1 VVQPQR
7 AGGTGSIHL
16 WQLPQKQAALWTNF
30 VPGLPALLE
39 KDGVTRRLFR
49 ILTLRSIIPRYDV
62 IVMFAKAVVFTLLF
76 LPATS
81 LLSFCQTTRS
91 KQEQINQHM
100 QLAQRYLKEQRPD
113 LAIPELQALVALEPE
128 NTDVQGNLGVL
139 LFFRGDYAG
148 AATHLRAA
156 LKAQPELWK
165 IQGLLGLAEGRLG
178 NADSSRRDLE
188 AAFPHLTEEKFKTEV
203 GRALIDIYT
212 GTGDLEKAAAM
223 ASTLLAS
230 QPTDT
235 SLLYISYRLYNDL
248 ADRAMLTL
256 ALAAPNSAQMHQVM
270 ARELARHGDEAPAIA
285 NYREAIKIDPKL
297 PGVHF
302 ELGNLLYDST
312 DEKLQAE
319 AETEFKAAL
328 AADPNDEKSLLMLGM
343 IAAKHGD
350 SKAAYDDYSRALQ
363 LQPDDADAALE
374 LAKILVTMNQN
385 EKAQQLLERAIQ
397 IDPSNSVA
405 HYRLATLYRRQGKS
419 EEADKEIAE
428 YKKYK
433 EMKDK
438 LQKVFHDMRVESGQ
452 KNSDD
457 ADLPK

>member
-1 VVQPQR
+1 MSLKSMLL
-7 AGGTGSIHL
+7 AL
-16 WQLPQKQAALWTNF
+16 FFLPSASL
-30 VPGLPALLE
+30 ALLGQTAASNQAE
-39 KDGVTRRLFR
+39 IEQHQRLAR
-49 ILTLRSIIPRYDV
+49 
-62 IVMFAKAVVFTLLF
+62 
-76 LPATS
+76 
-81 LLSFCQTTRS
+81 Q
-91 KQEQINQHM
+91 
-100 QLAQRYLKEQRPD
+100 YLQEQRPD
-113 LAIPELQALVALEPE
+113 LAIPELQTLVALDPQ
-128 NTDVQGNLGVL
+128 NTDTQANLGVL
-139 LFFRGDYAG
+139 LFFRGDYQG
-148 AATHLRAA
+148 AVPHLRTAISTR
-156 LKAQPELWK
+156 PELWK
-165 IQGLLGLAEGRLG
+165 IQGLLGLAEGRSG
-178 NADSSRRDLE
+178 DSESSRKDLE
-188 AAFPHLTEEKFKTEV
+188 AVFPHLTEDKFKTEV
-203 GRALIDIYT
+203 GRALIDNYT
-212 GTGDLEKAAAM
+212 STGDLEKAATV

-248 ADRAMLTL
+248 ADKAMLTL

-302 ELGNLLYDST
+302 ELGNLLYNST

-328 AADPNDEKSLLMLGM
+328 AANPNDEKSQLMLGM

-374 LAKILVTMNQN
+374 LAKVLVTMNQS
-385 EKAQQLLERAIQ
+385 EKAQELLERAIQ

-405 HYRLATLYRRQGKS
+405 HYRLATLYRRQGKT